1 MKFYLKVISFFLI
14 LLFSSG
20 CGSDIS
26 SSGSNDNSPDLNL
39 SDDDVIQITLSG
51 VVVDGL
57 ISGAKVCLDNDPMDG
72 ECNINE
78 PIATTNSS
86 GEFDLGTAII
96 RVGTG
101 ISYVAYGGVDKATG
115 KSFESKLRVLTQI
128 NEENQLV
135 YVTPLTDL
143 VATSFFKENSSSVSD
158 LDKAQNKIAVAYGI
172 QKELLYKNP
181 LVYGGVFIKSQEIQ
195 QVKSIFD
202 TVAKKTI
209 DTEMTF
215 PEKLALEEKIKQA
228 ILDSISSNNG
238 YFKAQ
243 STFEYLEDS
252 LELSFLNNEKEFVE
266 RQLVKIRVDL
276 DNFNN
281 TFDTTDPRFD
291 KYQIALEEKAQIAY
305 DMINSADENDTLTP
319 FNLNIDVYN
328 DNPTDTNNTEDPTD
342 NGNTDN
348 STELDVSFSGTVV
361 DGYIKNAV
369 LCIDKNL
376 NGSCLD
382 EQYLVTTD
390 DNGEYT
396 FNNVTLDKD
405 SSIQIIA
412 TGGTDTFSQK
422 VRTGSLNRVVS
433 TNDLSTSN
441 NLIISPITDLI
452 STDFIRNGV
461 SITES
466 TLQISS
472 KMGIS
477 SVILLSDTTEHL
489 DLFLDSLYIEQIKKS
504 TESLF
509 SSKINVNNQYSLK
522 DNIKA
527 ALLSGIKQGYDTTL
541 PQRIVSSLMTSY
553 ETSVYTDVYYKLF
566 DELDTII
573 NQLKNS
579 SDIKTYTLPIVQKVL
594 EDKISKVSYS
604 NINTADLNITIDTI
618 IASDFDRTD
627 ATYDE
632 SSCKLTSY
640 TNTLV
645 DSNYTSEPQID
656 TNGNGISLTSN
667 GQNVTIY
674 YPDLGVSKSYS
685 TIGYTKD
692 PRYQIQLDEAWINQD
707 KSIYIE
713 TINGDTNTSECYRID
728 LDSSTL
734 SAEKVFSYSYN

>member
-228 ILDSISSNNG
+228 ILDSISSNSG
-238 YFKAQ
+238 YFKVQ
-243 STFEYLEDS
+243 SAFEYLEDS
-252 LELSFLNNEKEFVE
+252 LELSFLNNEKEFIE
-266 RQLVKIRVDL
+266 KQIVKIRVDL

-281 TFDTTDPRFD
+281 TFDTTNPKFD
-291 KYQIALEEKAQIAY
+291 EYQIALEKKAQIAY
-305 DMINSADENDTLTP
+305 DMINSADANDTLTP

-328 DNPTDTNNTEDPTD
+328 DNPTDTNDTGEPTD
-342 NGNTDN
+342 TNNTGN
-348 STELDVSFSGTVV
+348 STEFEVSFSGTVV
-361 DGYIKNAV
+361 DGYIKDATV
-369 LCIDKNL
+369 CIDENL
-376 NGSCLD
+376 DGYCFD
-382 EQYLVTTD
+382 EQHLVTTD
-390 DNGEYT
+390 DNGKYT
-396 FNNVTLDKD
+396 FNNITLKKD
-405 SSIQIIA
+405 STIQIIA
-412 TGGTDTFSQK
+412 TGGVDTFSEK
-422 VRTGSLNRVVS
+422 SRTGSLNKVIS
-433 TNDLSTSN
+433 TNDLSSSSNIVISPLTDLVSVNFMRN
-441 NLIISPITDLI
+441 NL
-452 STDFIRNGV
+452 

-466 TLQISS
+466 IVQISS
-472 KMGIS
+472 QLGTTS
-477 SVILLSDTTEHL
+477 SVLLDDTTENVE
-489 DLFLDSLYIEQIKKS
+489 LFLDSLYIEQIKRS
-504 TESLF
+504 NEILF
-509 SSKINVNNQYSLK
+509 SSRVSSSEQSSLR

-527 ALLSGIKQGYDTTL
+527 ALLSGIKQGYDATL
-541 PQRIVSSLMTSY
+541 SQRVISSLMTSY
-553 ETSVYTDVYYKLF
+553 ETSVFTDVYYKLF
-566 DELDTII
+566 DEVDTIL
-573 NQLKNS
+573 NELKNS
-579 SDIKTYTLPIVQKVL
+579 DEIGTYTLPIIQKIL
-594 EDKISKVSYS
+594 EDKASTVSYS
-604 NINTADLNITIDTI
+604 NINTANLNITLETI
-618 IASDFDRTD
+618 IASNFDKTD
-627 ATYDE
+627 ATYDQD
-632 SSCKLTSY
+632 SCKQTTY